1 MLKISIAKYFKIP
14 CQPIDAVNTAML
26 VKAGT
31 VAKWRPFGRN
41 PRLFS
46 LPLVGSPII
55 IVIKIGPLG
64 FVVTMHTGKRKNISG
79 MRYADILLLFANII
93 RCAGF

>member
-1 MLKISIAKYFKIP
+1 MLKISIAKDFEIS
-14 CQPIDAVNTAML
+14 CQPTDAVNTAML

-41 PRLFS
+41 PRYISILWT
-46 LPLVGSPII
+46 GAPII

-64 FVVTMHTGKRKNISG
+64 FVVTMHTVKR
-79 MRYADILLLFANII
+79 
-93 RCAGF
+93 